1 MENNKKYL
9 FEEVKNFVVN
19 VGWTHKIQ
27 ISQVDIYTTLLN
39 RLKVMKIILTSST
52 SAGLGGYILEIYP
65 DFQHISMT
73 ITFVLSLVTAII
85 IAVDKE
91 SDYKKLA
98 EQNKIAADKYL
109 EMREGANELLYKIKC
124 GEDLEK
130 IQKEFLELKD
140 ARNHA
145 NPDLPYTSNKAVNLA
160 SENLKKRR
168 DNNYTDDYK
177 LFISKALLEIEGSEL

>member
-1 MENNKKYL
+1 MEINKKYL
-9 FEEVKNFVVN
+9 FEEIKNFLVN
-19 VGWTHKIQ
+19 VGWTYKIQ
-27 ISQVDIYTTLLN
+27 ISQVDIYTTLLY
-39 RLKVMKIILTSST
+39 RLKVMKIILTSIT
-52 SAGLGGYILEIYP
+52 SAGLGSYILEIYP

-73 ITFVLSLVTAII
+73 ITFALSLVTTII
-85 IAVDKE
+85 ITVDKE

-124 GEDLEK
+124 GDDLENIK
-130 IQKEFLELKD
+130 KEFLELKD

-177 LFISKALLEIEGSEL
+177 LFISKALLETEGSEL